1 MGHFANNEFTR
12 RAESDQGSA
21 GGAVPGPPALDPA
34 FAGGRRPLRLR
45 HGHIQFLG
53 RDIPTPVILLAL
65 AEFLVLMGALYLA
78 ANLHLPG
85 LFPSVAGS
93 HEGLHFNAL
102 AFAALNMVAMLS
114 MGLYRKGAREGI
126 TGVFL
131 RLAGALGLGAAVL
144 AVVFYLLPDTTLGRG
159 VMGLAFGFAL
169 VGLLATRVIGV
180 RVLQRDAFKRRVLV
194 LGAGRTALSLFNQVQ
209 HHDDREGFDVVG
221 FVPGPSETPQ
231 VDPERVAAPAGPL
244 VDYAQERFID
254 DIVIALDDARGGF
267 SMDDL
272 LACKMNGIEVVDA
285 ADFFE
290 RERGVLKLDALRPSK
305 MIFSRGFRQSLYRGV
320 VKRVVDIM
328 TSAALLALAWP
339 LMLVAILGIVIESGG
354 RGSVL
359 FRQVRI
365 GQQGREFDLLKFRSM
380 IMDAES
386 DGVARW
392 ASRDDPRITRFGR
405 FMRKTRIDELPQL
418 FNVLCGDMSFVGP
431 RPERPVFVNQLAKR
445 LPYYHLRHWV
455 KPGVTGWAQINY
467 PYGASERDALEK
479 LQYDLYYVK
488 NQGVALDLLII
499 AQTVEVVLWGRGS
512 R

>member
-1 MGHFANNEFTR
+1 MGYFTDNRLTR
-12 RAESDQGSA
+12 RADLDQGA
-21 GGAVPGPPALDPA
+21 TGGAAPRPQASTPA
-34 FAGGRRPLRLR
+34 FPGMRRTLRLR
-45 HGHIQFLG
+45 HGHVQFLG

-65 AEFLVLMGALYLA
+65 AEFLILMGALYLA
-78 ANLHLPG
+78 VIVWFPG
-85 LFPSVAGS
+85 TGREAAVAHGGQLS
-93 HEGLHFNAL
+93 NAL
-102 AFAALNMVAMLS
+102 AFAAVNMVAMLS
-114 MGLYRKGAREGI
+114 MGLYRKGAREGL

-131 RLAGALGLGAAVL
+131 RLAGALAFGAAVL
-144 AVVFYLLPDTTLGRG
+144 AVLFFLLPDTTLDRG
-159 VMGLAFGFAL
+159 VMALAFGLAL
-169 VGLLATRVIGV
+169 AGLLATRLVGV

-194 LGAGRTALSLFNQVQ
+194 LGAGRTASLFNFLRRVA
-209 HHDDREGFDVVG
+209 DREGFEVVA
-221 FVPGPSETPQ
+221 FVPGPGETPRIES
-231 VDPERVAAPAGPL
+231 ERVARPAGPL
-244 VDYAQERFID
+244 IDYAQERFVD

-267 SMDDL
+267 AMDDL
-272 LACKMNGIEVVDA
+272 LACKMNGIEVLDA
-285 ADFFE
+285 SDFFE
-290 RERGVLKLDALRPSK
+290 RECGVLKLDALRPSK
-305 MIFSRGFRQSLYRGV
+305 MIFSRGFRQSLYRGM
-320 VKRVVDIM
+320 VKRVLDIVA
-328 TSAALLALAWP
+328 SAVLLLLAWP
-339 LMLVAILGIVIESGG
+339 LMLLAVLGIAIEGRG

-365 GQQGREFDLLKFRSM
+365 GQQGREFNLLKFRSM

-392 ASRDDPRITRFGR
+392 ASQDDPRITRFGA

-418 FNVLCGDMSFVGP
+418 FNVLRGDMSFVGP
-431 RPERPVFVNQLAKR
+431 RPERPVFVDQLAKR
-445 LPYYHLRHWV
+445 LPFYHLRHWV

>member
-1 MGHFANNEFTR
+1 MGYFTDNRLTR
-12 RAESDQGSA
+12 RADLDQGA
-21 GGAVPGPPALDPA
+21 TGGAAPRPQASTPA
-34 FAGGRRPLRLR
+34 FPGMRRTLRLR
-45 HGHIQFLG
+45 HGHVQFLG

-65 AEFLVLMGALYLA
+65 AEFLILMGALYLA
-78 ANLHLPG
+78 VIVWFPG
-85 LFPSVAGS
+85 TGREAAVAHGGQLS
-93 HEGLHFNAL
+93 NAL
-102 AFAALNMVAMLS
+102 AFAAVNMVAMLS
-114 MGLYRKGAREGI
+114 MGLYRKGAREGL

-131 RLAGALGLGAAVL
+131 RLAGALAFGAAVL
-144 AVVFYLLPDTTLGRG
+144 AVLFFLLPDTTLDRG
-159 VMGLAFGFAL
+159 VMALAFGLAL
-169 VGLLATRVIGV
+169 AGLLATRLVGV

-194 LGAGRTALSLFNQVQ
+194 LGAGRTASLFNFLRRVA
-209 HHDDREGFDVVG
+209 DREGFEVVG
-221 FVPGPSETPQ
+221 FVPGPGETPRI
-231 VDPERVAAPAGPL
+231 DPERVARPAGPL
-244 VDYAQERFID
+244 IDYAQERFVD

-267 SMDDL
+267 AMDDL
-272 LACKMNGIEVVDA
+272 LACKMNGIEVLDA
-285 ADFFE
+285 SDFFE
-290 RERGVLKLDALRPSK
+290 RECGVLKLDALRPSK
-305 MIFSRGFRQSLYRGV
+305 MIFSRGFRQSLYRGM
-320 VKRVVDIM
+320 VKRVLDIVA
-328 TSAALLALAWP
+328 SAVLLLLAWP
-339 LMLVAILGIVIESGG
+339 LMLLAVLGIAIEGRG

-365 GQQGREFDLLKFRSM
+365 GQQGREFNLLKFRSM

-392 ASRDDPRITRFGR
+392 ASQDDPRITRFGA

-418 FNVLCGDMSFVGP
+418 FNVLRGDMSFVGP
-431 RPERPVFVNQLAKR
+431 RPERPVFVDQLAKR
-445 LPYYHLRHWV
+445 LPFYHLRHWV

>member
-1 MGHFANNEFTR
+1 MAHFANNEPTR
-12 RAESDQGSA
+12 RAESDQGPS
-21 GGAVPGPPALDPA
+21 GGVLPGPPALDPA

-65 AEFLVLMGALYLA
+65 AEFLVLMGALALA
-78 ANLHLPG
+78 TNLRLPG
-85 LFPSVAGS
+85 LLPATAAA
-93 HEGLHFNAL
+93 HEGLQFNAL
-102 AFAALNMVAMLS
+102 AFAAVNMVAMLS

-126 TGVFL
+126 TGVSL
-131 RLAGALGLGAAVL
+131 RLAGALALGAAVL
-144 AVVFYLLPDTTLGRG
+144 VVLFYLLPDTTLDRS

-180 RVLQRDAFKRRVLV
+180 RLLQQDAFKRRVLV
-194 LGAGRTALSLFNQVQ
+194 LGAGRKASLFNQEQ
-209 HHDDREGFDVVG
+209 YQDDREGFEVVG
-221 FVPGPSETPQ
+221 FVAGPSETPQ
-231 VDPERVAAPAGPL
+231 IDPERVAVPAGPL
-244 VDYAQERFID
+244 VDYAQEHFVD

-272 LACKMNGIEVVDA
+272 LACKMNGIDVVDSS
-285 ADFFE
+285 DFFE
-290 RERGVLKLDALRPSK
+290 RERGVLKLDTLRPSK
-305 MIFSRGFRQSLYRGV
+305 MIFSRGFRQSLYRGM
-320 VKRVVDIM
+320 VKRAVDIVA
-328 TSAALLALAWP
+328 SAALLMLAWP
-339 LMLVAILGIVIESGG
+339 LMLLAVLGILVEGGG

-365 GQQGREFDLLKFRSM
+365 GQQGREFNLLKFRSM

-418 FNVLCGDMSFVGP
+418 FNVLRGDMSFVGP
-431 RPERPVFVNQLAKR
+431 RPERPVFVKQLATR

>member
-1 MGHFANNEFTR
+1 MGYFTNNRLTR
-12 RAESDQGSA
+12 RADLDQGA
-21 GGAVPGPPALDPA
+21 TGGASSRPPASSPA
-34 FAGGRRPLRLR
+34 FPGVRRTLRLR
-45 HGHIQFLG
+45 HGHVQFLG

-78 ANLHLPG
+78 VIVWFPG
-85 LFPSVAGS
+85 AVREAAVAHG
-93 HEGLHFNAL
+93 GLLSNAL
-102 AFAALNMVAMLS
+102 AFAAVNMVAMLS
-114 MGLYRKGAREGI
+114 MGLYRKGAREGL

-131 RLAGALGLGAAVL
+131 RLAGALALGAAVL
-144 AVVFYLLPDTTLGRG
+144 VVLFYLLPATTLDRG
-159 VMGLAFGFAL
+159 VMVLAFGFAL
-169 VGLLATRVIGV
+169 GGLLATRLAGV

-194 LGAGRTALSLFNQVQ
+194 LGAGRTASLFNYLRRLA
-209 HHDDREGFDVVG
+209 DREGFEVVG
-221 FVPGPSETPQ
+221 FVPGPGETPQ
-231 VDPERVAAPAGPL
+231 IGPERLASPAGPL
-244 VDYAQERFID
+244 VDFAQERFVD

-272 LACKMNGIEVVDA
+272 LACKMNGIEVLDA
-285 ADFFE
+285 SDFFE
-290 RERGVLKLDALRPSK
+290 RECGVLKVDTLRPSK
-305 MIFSRGFRQSLYRGV
+305 MIFSRGFRQSLYRGM
-320 VKRVVDIM
+320 VKRVLDIV
-328 TSAALLALAWP
+328 TSAALLLLAWP
-339 LMLVAILGIVIESGG
+339 LMLLAALGIAIESRG

-359 FRQVRI
+359 FRQLRI
-365 GQQGREFDLLKFRSM
+365 GQQGRAFNLLKFRSM

-392 ASRDDPRITRFGR
+392 ASRDDPRITRFGA

-418 FNVLCGDMSFVGP
+418 FNVLRGDMSFVGP
-431 RPERPVFVNQLAKR
+431 RPERPVFVDQLAKR
-445 LPYYHLRHWV
+445 LPFYHLRHWV

>member
-1 MGHFANNEFTR
+1 MGHFAKNEPTR
-12 RAESDQGSA
+12 RADSEQGSA
-21 GGAVPGPPALDPA
+21 GGALPGPMALDPA
-34 FAGGRRPLRLR
+34 FAGGRRSLRLR

-85 LFPSVAGS
+85 LYPQGAVV
-93 HEGLHFNAL
+93 HEGLQFNAL
-102 AFAALNMVAMLS
+102 AFAAVNMVAMLS
-114 MGLYRKGAREGI
+114 MGLYRKGARQGV

-131 RLAGALGLGAAVL
+131 RLAGALALGAAVL
-144 AVVFYLLPDTTLGRG
+144 AVLFYLLPDTTLGRG

-194 LGAGRTALSLFNQVQ
+194 LGAGRTALLFNQAWQ
-209 HHDDREGFDVVG
+209 QPDREGFEVVG

-231 VDPERVAAPAGPL
+231 VDPERVAAPDGPL
-244 VDYAQERFID
+244 VDYAQERFVD

-285 ADFFE
+285 SDFFE
-290 RERGVLKLDALRPSK
+290 RERGVLKLDTLRPSK
-305 MIFSRGFRQSLYRGV
+305 MIFSRGFSQSLYRGM
-320 VKRVVDIM
+320 VKRALDIAA
-328 TSAALLALAWP
+328 SAGLLMLAWP
-339 LMLVAILGIVIESGG
+339 LMLLAVLGILIEGGG

-365 GQQGREFDLLKFRSM
+365 GHLGREFNLLKFRSM

-418 FNVLCGDMSFVGP
+418 FNVLRGDMSFVGP

>member
-1 MGHFANNEFTR
+1 MGYFTDNRLTR
-12 RAESDQGSA
+12 RADLDQGA
-21 GGAVPGPPALDPA
+21 TGGAAPRPPASTPA
-34 FAGGRRPLRLR
+34 FPGMRRTLRLR
-45 HGHIQFLG
+45 HGHVQFLG

-65 AEFLVLMGALYLA
+65 AEFLILMGALYLA
-78 ANLHLPG
+78 VIVWFPG
-85 LFPSVAGS
+85 TGREAAVAHGGQLS
-93 HEGLHFNAL
+93 NAL
-102 AFAALNMVAMLS
+102 AFAAVNMVAMLS
-114 MGLYRKGAREGI
+114 MGLYRKGAREGL

-131 RLAGALGLGAAVL
+131 RLAGALAFGAAVL
-144 AVVFYLLPDTTLGRG
+144 AVLFFLLPDTTLDRG
-159 VMGLAFGFAL
+159 VMALAFGLAL
-169 VGLLATRVIGV
+169 AGLLATRLVGV

-194 LGAGRTALSLFNQVQ
+194 LGAGRTASLFNFLRRVA
-209 HHDDREGFDVVG
+209 DREGFEVVA
-221 FVPGPSETPQ
+221 FVPGPGETPRIES
-231 VDPERVAAPAGPL
+231 ERVARPAGPL
-244 VDYAQERFID
+244 IDYAQERFVD

-267 SMDDL
+267 AMDDL
-272 LACKMNGIEVVDA
+272 LACKMNGIEVLDA
-285 ADFFE
+285 SDFFE
-290 RERGVLKLDALRPSK
+290 RECGVLKLDALRPSK
-305 MIFSRGFRQSLYRGV
+305 MIFSRGFRQSLYRGM
-320 VKRVVDIM
+320 VKRVLDIVA
-328 TSAALLALAWP
+328 SAVLLLLAWP
-339 LMLVAILGIVIESGG
+339 LMLLAVLGIAIEGRG

-365 GQQGREFDLLKFRSM
+365 GQQGREFNLLKFRSM

-392 ASRDDPRITRFGR
+392 ASQDDPRVTRFGA

-418 FNVLCGDMSFVGP
+418 FNVLRGDMSFVGP
-431 RPERPVFVNQLAKR
+431 RPERPVFVDQLAKR
-445 LPYYHLRHWV
+445 LPFYHLRHWV